1 MATLDLDARREEAGG
16 GPKKVKLGGVTY
28 DLPAE
33 FPLQAG
39 EHLANAE
46 MTAAVGLLF
55 GEENARTV
63 MTLLSSKD
71 LDAIA
76 EELYDLGA
84 GEGGAVMRPTA
95 ANRAARRATNGRKST
110 PLRSARS

>member
-16 GPKKVKLGGVTY
+16 EPKKVKLGGVTY
-28 DLPAE
+28 ELPAE

-46 MTAAVGLLF
+46 MSAAVGLLF
-55 GEENARTV
+55 GQDNVEEV
-63 MTLLSSKD
+63 MRLLSSND

-76 EELYDLGA
+76 EELYDLA
-84 GEGGAVMRPTA
+84 GEGVTKPAP
-95 ANRAARRATNGRKST
+95 NRATRRAAQNGRRPQRST
-110 PLRSARS
+110 R